1 MIEWMGA
8 YMRSTGT
15 YVRGTSV
22 LLVTLAVNVYVR
34 LCMCVIVVGRAQ
46 DLRTLR
52 DPYCN
57 K

>member
-22 LLVTLAVNVYVR
+22 LLVTLAVSVCKFVH
-34 LCMCVIVVGRAQ
+34 MC
-46 DLRTLR
+46 
-52 DPYCN
+52 YCCGTCTIFAYIT
-57 K
+57 